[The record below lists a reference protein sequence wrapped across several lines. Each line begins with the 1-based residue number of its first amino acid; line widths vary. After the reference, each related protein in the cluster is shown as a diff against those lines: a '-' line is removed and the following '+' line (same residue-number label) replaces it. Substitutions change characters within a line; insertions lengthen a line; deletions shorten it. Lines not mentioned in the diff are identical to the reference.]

1 MQADKQTQPPTHTHT
16 HALRPSCFSIV
27 DSVVTRLR
35 AWVIL
40 LFNSGP
46 LYARSASGT
55 TLPLAPG
62 SLRGSLRLGGLARQR
77 TARPSRVGRRAS
89 GPPLRE
95 GGR

>member
-40 LFNSGP
+40 LFNSGL
-46 LYARSASGT
+46 LYARSASG

-77 TARPSRVGRRAS
+77 TARPSGVGRRERPAAA
-89 GPPLRE
+89 
-95 GGR
+95 